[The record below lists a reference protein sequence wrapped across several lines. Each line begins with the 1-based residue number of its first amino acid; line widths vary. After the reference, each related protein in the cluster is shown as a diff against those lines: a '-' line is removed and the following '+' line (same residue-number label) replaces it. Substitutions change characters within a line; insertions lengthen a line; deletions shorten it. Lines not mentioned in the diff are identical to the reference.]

1 MRNDWYNVM
10 EKKGAGEGLTGLMLM
25 EKRVLVRD

>member
-10 EKKGAGEGLTGLMLM
+10 EKKGAGEGLTGVMLM
-25 EKRVLVRD
+25 EKDADEE